1 MKSEKSYILCIEQ
14 EKSLKKNITIE
25 WIQSRYNTKMNT
37 IFINS
42 RISKTSDR
50 HILLLNH
57 SDKIDL
63 RRKDTYITLSNLS
76 VFLYMEKY
84 KKVI

>member
-1 MKSEKSYILCIEQ
+1 MKSEKSYILSIEQ

-57 SDKIDL
+57 SDKRDL
-63 RRKDTYITLSNLS
+63 RRKDTYIALSNLS
-76 VFLYMEKY
+76 IFLYMEKY